1 MLILTRKAGE
11 KIIIGHEIEIEV
23 ISLSGDQVR
32 LGIKAPR
39 EVSVYRSELYEA
51 VQAANRAAAQP
62 TREALGKAAKELR
75 KKQ

>member
-1 MLILTRKAGE
+1 MLILTRKVGE
-11 KIIIGHEIEIEV
+11 KIIIGHEIEIAI

-39 EVSVYRSELYEA
+39 EISVYRSELYEA

-62 TREALGKAAKELR
+62 TREALGKVAKELR